1 MAAYEKSK
9 GNSLRR
15 YEIYICYP
23 SYLVA
28 EYGLSESCRYIVK
41 NLPLD
46 RLTGNTEKCTPLH
59 TAAKFGHVDICR
71 ILLENADDKN
81 PPDING
87 VTPLHVAAKEGHL
100 EVCKILLES
109 IW

>member
-1 MAAYEKSK
+1 MHAWSK
-9 GNSLRR
+9 IKKN
-15 YEIYICYP
+15 IYPC
-23 SYLVA
+23 
-28 EYGLSESCRYIVK
+28 
-41 NLPLD
+41 
-46 RLTGNTEKCTPLH
+46 RLTSNTDKWTPLH

-71 ILLENADDKN
+71 ILLENSEDKN
-81 PPDING
+81 PPNING